1 MKTIRATGNIKAS
14 KRSARV
20 KLKEMP
26 FDSYDWRQD
35 KFVHA
40 TGYGIMRVM
49 RSPNADGSVFRYWY
63 LANEYE

>member
-1 MKTIRATGNIKAS
+1 MGKIRAMGNVRAS
-14 KRSARV
+14 KRSARIL
-20 KLKEMP
+20 LKEMP